1 MTRTRKTRKSR
12 RHSARNQQTNV
23 VIDERLRQSLG
34 NLLAGRNRQ
43 ALGAI
48 TEIALRIRAEFD
60 PSTVTMTTTNIPDAI
75 IKLSSVLND
84 TNKATCRV
92 FELIELQRRLLA
104 ENDSVV
110 RAMIAAASDS
120 ERAEALL
127 QSYNSNRQ
135 EIVELMN
142 EALIAHEFQDVCGQ
156 NISKV
161 IKLISSMET
170 EIREIFRRLGCEI
183 PLYDKSQEPGDS
195 VSQRET
201 DNILR
206 DFGL

>member
-1 MTRTRKTRKSR
+1 MRKTR

-23 VIDERLRQSLG
+23 VIDERLRESLE
-34 NLLAGRNRQ
+34 NLLASRNSQ

-60 PSTVTMTTTNIPDAI
+60 PSTVTMTTTNIPDAV

-104 ENDSVV
+104 ENDSFV
-110 RAMIAAASDS
+110 RQMSAANNS
-120 ERAEALL
+120 ERASALL
-127 QSYNSNRQ
+127 RSYDTNRQ
-135 EIVELMN
+135 EIVTLMN
-142 EALIAHEFQDVCGQ
+142 EVLLAHEFQDLCGQ
-156 NISKV
+156 NINKV
-161 IKLISSMET
+161 IKLISTLET
-170 EIREIFRRLGCEI
+170 DIREIFRRLGCEI
-183 PLYDKSQEPGDS
+183 PLYNQSQEPGDS
-195 VSQRET
+195 VSQGET